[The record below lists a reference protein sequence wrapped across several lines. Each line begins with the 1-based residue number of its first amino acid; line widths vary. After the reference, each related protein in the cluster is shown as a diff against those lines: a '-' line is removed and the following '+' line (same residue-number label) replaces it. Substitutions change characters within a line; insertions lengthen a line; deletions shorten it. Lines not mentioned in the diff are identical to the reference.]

1 MAIAPPPSALAAAS
15 TTTGAPLEVG
25 DERWN
30 ELLAF
35 CLLNRTDLALLADA
49 APAMELVEGLP
60 DLFYSHVLADPELRA
75 IIERHS
81 TVERLAQ
88 TLKRY
93 FRSVFSGEFDGQR
106 LGQVVRIGTVHDH
119 IDLPIGA
126 FIGAI
131 LRLDQVAIPWLVERH
146 ADDPARLT
154 QALLA
159 YRKVTTADVAIV
171 TQTFIDARDR
181 TVELVAQLEEQTRR
195 VSEEQRE
202 VTTVSQSL
210 AAAAQ
215 QSYASATELSRT
227 STGIAERAS
236 GANQLM
242 AQSVE
247 LARGGAEVTTGTD
260 RAVGDMRDGVEQIS
274 EQLAALS
281 AQTREISTIVTGI
294 REIADQTN
302 LLALNAAIE
311 AARAGEHGRGFA
323 VVAEE
328 VRRLADRTREALQ
341 DITQLNANSLAAIE
355 AVGGAVETTGDQVS
369 SVERHAGDARES
381 FNRINDAIDTT
392 AGSLNE
398 IVEGVGDVSRSA
410 DELTGVSQQ
419 VASMA
424 ERLGTLGESLAAS
437 LEEARVLIDDA
448 RR

>member
-1 MAIAPPPSALAAAS
+1 
-15 TTTGAPLEVG
+15 LEVG

-35 CLLNRTDLALLADA
+35 CLLNRSDLALLADA
-49 APAMELVEGLP
+49 APATELVEGLP
-60 DLFYSHVLADPELRA
+60 DAFYAHVLADPELRG

-93 FRSVFSGEFDGQR
+93 FRSVFSGEFGARRIGD
-106 LGQVVRIGTVHDH
+106 VVRIGTVHDH

-131 LRLDQVAIPWLVERH
+131 LQLDRIAIPWIVERY
-146 ADDPARLT
+146 ADDPARMT

-159 YRKVTTADVAIV
+159 YRKVSTADVAIV

-181 TVELVAQLEEQTRR
+181 TVELVEQLEAQTLR
-195 VSEEQRE
+195 VAEEQRE

-227 STGIAERAS
+227 STGIAERAT
-236 GANQLM
+236 GANELM

-247 LARGGAEVTTGTD
+247 LARGGAEVTTTTD
-260 RAVGDMRDGVEQIS
+260 RAVADMRDGVEQIS

-381 FNRINDAIDTT
+381 FNAINDAIGTT
-392 AGSLNE
+392 AGSMGE

-424 ERLGTLGESLAAS
+424 ERLGSLGESLAAS
-437 LEEARVLIDDA
+437 LDEARALIDDA

>member
-1 MAIAPPPSALAAAS
+1 MQIWRRVKPRAAPPTTGGRRVRFASTLLAESAL
-15 TTTGAPLEVG
+15 
-25 DERWN
+25 
-30 ELLAF
+30 
-35 CLLNRTDLALLADA
+35 
-49 APAMELVEGLP
+49 PAELVEGLP
-60 DLFYSHVLADPELRA
+60 EAFYAHVLAKPELRA
-75 IIERHS
+75 IVERHS
-81 TVERLAQ
+81 TVERLAE

-93 FRSVFSGEFDGQR
+93 FRGVFEGTFDARRVQD
-106 LGQVVRIGTVHDH
+106 VVRIGGVHDR

-131 LRLDQVAIPWLVERH
+131 LQLDRVAIPWLVERH
-146 ADDPARLT
+146 GDDPERLS
-154 QALLA
+154 QALMA
-159 YRKVTTADVAIV
+159 YRKVMTADIAIV

-181 TVELVAQLEEQTRR
+181 TVELVEQLEQQTRR
-195 VSEEQRE
+195 VADEQRE

-227 STGIAERAS
+227 STGIAERAT
-236 GANQLM
+236 GANELM

-247 LARGGAEVTTGTD
+247 LARGGADVTTGTD
-260 RAVGDMRDGVEQIS
+260 RAVGDMRSGVEQIS
-274 EQLAALS
+274 EQIASLTE
-281 AQTREISTIVTGI
+281 QTREISTIVTGI

-323 VVAEE
+323 VVADE

-355 AVGGAVETTGDQVS
+355 SVSGAVAATGDQVS
-369 SVERHAGDARES
+369 AVESHAGAARES
-381 FNRINDAIDTT
+381 FNAINDAIGST
-392 AGSLNE
+392 AGSLGE
-398 IVEGVGDVSRSA
+398 IVDGVGDVSRSA

-424 ERLGTLGESLAAS
+424 ERLGSLGESLAGS
-437 LEEARVLIDDA
+437 LDDA
-448 RR
+448 RDLIEDARR